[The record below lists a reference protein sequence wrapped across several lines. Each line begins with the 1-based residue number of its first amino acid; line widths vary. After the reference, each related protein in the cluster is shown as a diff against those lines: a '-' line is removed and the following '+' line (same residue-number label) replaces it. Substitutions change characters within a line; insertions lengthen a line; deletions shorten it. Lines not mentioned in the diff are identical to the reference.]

1 MRKAINVFVVDDHQ
15 LMIEGVSTM
24 LQNGEFR
31 VVGHAKSTEQ
41 CLEALSRT
49 EVEVLVCDLQMPGRS
64 GMELI
69 KEVKKRFPTIRIAVL
84 SMCDESAIVAEVV
97 ALGVNAYM
105 LKNIDREKLI
115 TALERVIMDKFFISE
130 EIGCVLMDI
139 KGKEFTAR
147 KVLTK
152 REEEVLSLLLSECPN
167 KVIADKLF
175 ISERTVEVH
184 RRNIYQKTGTTSIV
198 GLYRWAMEHNIGY
211 RKVA

>member
-31 VVGHAKSTEQ
+31 VVGYAKSAEK
-41 CLEALSRT
+41 CLEALSRV
-49 EVEVLVCDLQMPGRS
+49 EVDVLVCDLQMPGRS

-130 EIGCVLMDI
+130 EIGCVLMGI
-139 KGKEFTAR
+139 KGKELTAR

-152 REEEVLSLLLSECPN
+152 REEEVLGLLLSECPN
-167 KVIADKLF
+167 KVIADKLC

-198 GLYRWAMEHNIGY
+198 GLIRWAMEHSIGD